1 MTGKSENDGMMPF
14 EAEGSQSGSA
24 NVTDKAG
31 DWAKFLKKY
40 YVAELG
46 EIGREYSYQNS
57 KKSLVIDYQKLE
69 KWGKKGLGLADELL
83 KNPSKVIGDVKDAVK
98 TYNLIFT
105 KEEEDKADEINIR
118 FVKLPKKTN
127 IRDIRANHINTF
139 ISVEGI
145 VRKVTEVRP
154 RLVVGVF
161 RCLNCGTLTQPYSQ
175 PTFGAY
181 TEPYR
186 NCTQCER
193 QTKFELVPALSKFVD
208 TQKVRIQE
216 SPEGLRGGEQP
227 QTLDVDITDDLVANV
242 SPGDRVVINGILR
255 SFQKTNGS
263 VKSPLFDLYLEANS
277 IEMSEKEFE
286 EVEISEED
294 EKEIRELSRDPEIY
308 RKFGHSI
315 APSIYGNE
323 EVKESIALILFGGV
337 MKTLP
342 DGTHLR
348 GDIHML
354 LVGDP
359 GIAKSQ
365 MLRYVIRLAPRGIY
379 TSGKSSTSAGLTA
392 TAVKD
397 DFGDGRWTLEAGA
410 LVLAD
415 MGIAAVD
422 EMDKMDKDDRSS
434 LHEAMEQQS
443 ISVAKAGITAT
454 LRSRCAL
461 LGAAN
466 PKLGRFNQYD
476 SISEQVNM
484 PPSLLSR
491 FDLIF
496 LMRDAPNQQL
506 DRAIGEHILKSHEV
520 GELLELNRKAPI
532 ENTTEENIKQKLA
545 PVTPEIDPLL
555 FRKYV
560 AYSKRN
566 CIPQMTDEAREIL
579 IQYYL
584 DLRGLA
590 ADSSKPVPVTARQL
604 EALVRLAEA
613 SARVRLSNTVD
624 ESDAQRVI
632 KIVDR
637 CLRDVAYDPN
647 TNTFDIDR
655 VETGL
660 TQRKRTLVRDILDT
674 IKKLSEN
681 SEKKSATKEDV
692 YNDLAAKNYGKD
704 EVMKAIDDMHRDGLI
719 MMPNKDMVRL
729 L

>member
-1 MTGKSENDGMMPF
+1 MTGKPENDGMMPF

-161 RCLNCGTLTQPYSQ
+161 RCLNCGTLTQPYAQ
-175 PTFGAY
+175 PTFGSY

-365 MLRYVIRLAPRGIY
+365 MLRYRM
-379 TSGKSSTSAGLTA
+379 
-392 TAVKD
+392 
-397 DFGDGRWTLEAGA
+397 W
-410 LVLAD
+410 
-415 MGIAAVD
+415 M
-422 EMDKMDKDDRSS
+422 
-434 LHEAMEQQS
+434 
-443 ISVAKAGITAT
+443 
-454 LRSRCAL
+454 AL
-461 LGAAN
+461 LSEDGGNACHVMAGS
-466 PKLGRFNQYD
+466 PPM
-476 SISEQVNM
+476 SI
-484 PPSLLSR
+484 
-491 FDLIF
+491 
-496 LMRDAPNQQL
+496 
-506 DRAIGEHILKSHEV
+506 
-520 GELLELNRKAPI
+520 
-532 ENTTEENIKQKLA
+532 
-545 PVTPEIDPLL
+545 
-555 FRKYV
+555 
-560 AYSKRN
+560 
-566 CIPQMTDEAREIL
+566 
-579 IQYYL
+579 
-584 DLRGLA
+584 
-590 ADSSKPVPVTARQL
+590 
-604 EALVRLAEA
+604 
-613 SARVRLSNTVD
+613 
-624 ESDAQRVI
+624 
-632 KIVDR
+632 
-637 CLRDVAYDPN
+637 
-647 TNTFDIDR
+647 
-655 VETGL
+655 
-660 TQRKRTLVRDILDT
+660 
-674 IKKLSEN
+674 
-681 SEKKSATKEDV
+681 
-692 YNDLAAKNYGKD
+692 
-704 EVMKAIDDMHRDGLI
+704 
-719 MMPNKDMVRL
+719 
-729 L
+729 

>member
-1 MTGKSENDGMMPF
+1 MTGKPENDGMMPF
-14 EAEGSQSGSA
+14 EAEGTSGSA
-24 NVTDKAG
+24 NVTDKSG

-83 KNPSKVIGDVKDAVK
+83 KNPAKVIGDVKDAVK

-161 RCLNCGTLTQPYSQ
+161 RCLNCGTLTQPYAQ

-193 QTKFELVPALSKFVD
+193 QTKFERVPASSKFVD

>member
-1 MTGKSENDGMMPF
+1 MTGKPENDGMMPF

-161 RCLNCGTLTQPYSQ
+161 SCLNCGKLTPPYAQ
-175 PTFGAY
+175 PTFGSY

-193 QTKFELVPALSKFVD
+193 QKFELVPALSKFVD